1 MIEELDEYVNHCALF
16 CVFPAGASDDE
27 CLSMASSNTEIYDE
41 ADYQD
46 FKIQEVETQQAIG
59 KAGDNDAAA
68 AADVPFQF
76 PSQTN
81 IDKDYETGRI
91 IAQELV
97 MTSNHSALLSQSQD
111 NSRNAEIN
119 THPLFLVHSYSPADG
134 NHSTVPSRLADTS
147 SDSVRCSKSELGNE
161 FQRSSDNPL
170 CNKNAP
176 GSNTP
181 IMRESMTL
189 NAMKTKSSR
198 ISLKDDS
205 SASVKRKRI
214 SVGAGIVYEGEVSQS
229 PAKTQKL
236 LSSDHSLVA
245 RDVPSSSTRHSV
257 NSSGTSSS
265 FWNHAH
271 SNVFSVHPGATV
283 FDSQSIILAQL
294 IQQQLPVS
302 AGLRTS
308 KIHPFKLNNHQIQLK
323 PSLPTAQG
331 GLGISYPNSKL
342 NCTNRRLVSVLKRPS
357 ENVYHKV
364 VTQDMLSKVEES
376 QNSNTTKTV
385 SNQRLGEV
393 FSSKLLNGKKS
404 SQADGMVDDDE
415 VSLCESLQSTTKRT
429 FLSFNNSEG
438 AVEDPALSTRQANNW
453 HSKSPCAFSY
463 VKSTMSSKLP
473 PGSTLVSDRGVY
485 CINNEEKC
493 FCFAYFD
500 KTYTKKQ
507 AVFSHIRY
515 RHDDKCYSC
524 EFCDKR
530 YSQECLLLAHMAV
543 HRAEK
548 LYTNYTC
555 DQCNKSFRWKT
566 GLHKH
571 RATHSDERPFPCNKC
586 NKSFKFKSDLGRHI
600 AYHNKVERGEG
611 IVCNI
616 CKSLYVNRHV
626 LKQHMMIHTGEKPF
640 KCTLCDKQFRLKTNL
655 RYHVDNHNGK
665 KRHLKEL
672 CTLCGKSLYSSYM
685 PTHMRMHSG
694 EKPFECSICFK
705 SFPKK
710 SNLEG
715 HMRSHTGEK
724 PFACSGCDKR
734 FALYSNMVTHK
745 AKCTAV

>member
-16 CVFPAGASDDE
+16 CVFPAGASADE

-81 IDKDYETGRI
+81 LDKDYETGRI
-91 IAQELV
+91 TAQELV

-119 THPLFLVHSYSPADG
+119 IPPFLVHSYSPADG

-245 RDVPSSSTRHSV
+245 RDVPSSSTHHSV

-283 FDSQSIILAQL
+283 FSVPPGATVFSVPPGATVFSVPPGATLIDSQSIILAQL

-302 AGLRTS
+302 
-308 KIHPFKLNNHQIQLK
+308 
-323 PSLPTAQG
+323 
-331 GLGISYPNSKL
+331 
-342 NCTNRRLVSVLKRPS
+342 
-357 ENVYHKV
+357 
-364 VTQDMLSKVEES
+364 
-376 QNSNTTKTV
+376 
-385 SNQRLGEV
+385 
-393 FSSKLLNGKKS
+393 
-404 SQADGMVDDDE
+404 
-415 VSLCESLQSTTKRT
+415 
-429 FLSFNNSEG
+429 
-438 AVEDPALSTRQANNW
+438 
-453 HSKSPCAFSY
+453 
-463 VKSTMSSKLP
+463 
-473 PGSTLVSDRGVY
+473 
-485 CINNEEKC
+485 
-493 FCFAYFD
+493 
-500 KTYTKKQ
+500 
-507 AVFSHIRY
+507 
-515 RHDDKCYSC
+515 
-524 EFCDKR
+524 
-530 YSQECLLLAHMAV
+530 
-543 HRAEK
+543 
-548 LYTNYTC
+548 
-555 DQCNKSFRWKT
+555 
-566 GLHKH
+566 
-571 RATHSDERPFPCNKC
+571 
-586 NKSFKFKSDLGRHI
+586 
-600 AYHNKVERGEG
+600 
-611 IVCNI
+611 
-616 CKSLYVNRHV
+616 
-626 LKQHMMIHTGEKPF
+626 
-640 KCTLCDKQFRLKTNL
+640 
-655 RYHVDNHNGK
+655 
-665 KRHLKEL
+665 
-672 CTLCGKSLYSSYM
+672 
-685 PTHMRMHSG
+685 
-694 EKPFECSICFK
+694 
-705 SFPKK
+705 
-710 SNLEG
+710 
-715 HMRSHTGEK
+715 
-724 PFACSGCDKR
+724 
-734 FALYSNMVTHK
+734 
-745 AKCTAV
+745 